1 MAFCGGYKYKPTM
14 SRTFST
20 NIGSVLS
27 LKLFTKCGFKP
38 KACQIRRTESW
49 EMPASLA
56 MSQLLQWVLAADLV
70 SKVFVTT
77 SSTFSSDNSPGSPQ
91 PDAPTNPSNDCSRNP
106 PPHFPTIS
114 LHTPH

>member
-1 MAFCGGYKYKPTM
+1 M

-56 MSQLLQWVLAADLV
+56 MSQLLQWVLAGGVV
-70 SKVFVTT
+70 SNVFVTT
-77 SSTFSSDNSPGSPQ
+77 SSTFSSEILSWRSAAGRIDYAFQGLLNK
-91 PDAPTNPSNDCSRNP
+91 AP
-106 PPHFPTIS
+106 PPFPHHV
-114 LHTPH
+114 LANA